1 MRRRKEDKEGW
12 RKRGEKEHQMWQ
24 EICRSNVHV
33 PSTCKHTTTLDTPY
47 SECIH
52 STFCKIFST
61 STVAD
66 DETDN
71 HRVQQSTMAVD

>member
-12 RKRGEKEHQMWQ
+12 RKRGEKRGEKECRMWQ

-33 PSTCKHTTTLDTPY
+33 PSTCKHTMILDTPY

-52 STFCKIFST
+52 STVT
-61 STVAD
+61 D

-71 HRVQQSTMAVD
+71 HRVQQNTMAVD